1 MSMARAGHMR
11 DAVAIGLPS
20 PEPLALISSQEEPTS
35 ETPGPQLFTLP
46 ERRLREDK
54 GLEGGHTAD

>member
-1 MSMARAGHMR
+1 MARAGHVLV
-11 DAVAIGLPS
+11 AVGLLS
-20 PEPLALISSQEEPTS
+20 PEPLALPLSQEDPTS
-35 ETPGPQLFTLP
+35 EIPGPQLFTSS